1 VKIEHYGKNEVWA
14 MVRIPWTIELENKKG
29 GLKKILLG
37 SYHEGKLIAASTC
50 LNSSLAS
57 TKPQPSTVL

>member
-1 VKIEHYGKNEVWA
+1 MRYAWA

-37 SYHEGKLIAASTC
+37 SYHEGKLIAA
-50 LNSSLAS
+50 LNYFRAL
-57 TKPQPSTVL
+57 TFVNRTDGFT